1 MDDLQIQVE
10 AVLDEIKSLQNLTAS
25 LEKIGSQVS
34 LPVEAQLEIAKS
46 IRRIKSDLS
55 SLEKLH
61 VDLTGRLNR
70 TESRKNIKQDLK
82 ALGNEQVTVKAK
94 IDKAALKKSIQEA
107 SGKATTI
114 DVDTNVDGAE
124 DLEKVSN
131 GLDSINKK
139 SATTAASVIL
149 LHETLDGLEQ
159 AARYMISTA
168 ADLDKQLTDLRMV
181 TGESYEDISRLVDS
195 YNALAKELGSTTS
208 QILDASTEWLRQGKS
223 VEETQELITQS
234 MILSKVGAM
243 DAATATE
250 RLTSTMYGYKME
262 VDDIASI
269 VDKLT
274 SVDMEAAVSA
284 DGIAEALSHTASS
297 AYLAGIELDKII
309 AYLTVVQETTQKSA
323 SVVGESFKSIFARL
337 TKVTNGEA
345 IDDMGE
351 DISLVESTLR
361 SLGIELRASE
371 TEFRDIDEVIDEV
384 GQKFNSLDSVV
395 QRQIVTA
402 MGGVYQS
409 ENLLAL
415 LTNYDKVAKYVD
427 VAANSAGTATEKFN
441 AYQESMAAHYNTMI
455 ASAEA
460 LAKQTVPVEFLNGL
474 MDAAS
479 AIMDFVSYTDLLK
492 TALAGLAVVGV
503 VKGLTLL
510 SGHIKNAYTN
520 VAKLT
525 TAFDIMGKAKGVGV
539 TADQMQT
546 LLSVTKGL
554 SESQLR
560 LVVSNKALTNE
571 QRMAILTSNGLTK
584 KQAAQTLAT
593 MGLATAESTA
603 TTATFSLS
611 GAMKALGAAIA
622 ANPIGFLA
630 TALTAVISIVQT
642 ATSAVTEAKNESI
655 QAAAE
660 ARKAAIDEANAVKE
674 AYVAYMQY
682 ADKQN
687 LTADEESAF
696 QSAVEQVTSA
706 LQNKTTAL
714 SGLTAGTEEYTEAL
728 KNATKEEMKQ
738 ALRDAKDNLSEIRGE
753 LEDLAYSEWFG
764 GMIGFDMKADLS
776 KASEDYVEAWN
787 IAQETLGSYSRH
799 FQNNVVEKYLVNP
812 DAYDAD
818 SVIDYYL
825 TLLDLKN
832 QLNDADLIDTD
843 IYSDV
848 QTVVD
853 GLSQTVDE
861 YLTWTYEVASGE
873 YLQSN
878 DIPTTI
884 EEFAAYRDYL
894 NDVLGQDIEYSG
906 LGDIIDGYLAEESDV
921 YSQYINELSAQAAT
935 AEAIADKRQNIIDSI
950 IGTDAWQ
957 AQNGEDPTAVKML
970 RSKIESL
977 SDEELEIAYR
987 AVIEEGGTTWRD
999 ITAAIEQYNAEQEI
1013 AKRHSNIL
1021 KATLSELWDST
1032 DFADV
1037 KNELVEISQTIDGIT
1052 PQTVEELA
1060 AESDTLAR
1068 FLEEDGMNAQFHA
1081 NILQAMASGEDGL
1094 SLITEGA
1101 LKLNDA
1107 LDGMADTFDKV
1118 SDAKARY
1125 DTAMSI
1131 EEKDTNFQS
1140 YAEAYKT
1147 LSEQFE
1153 AGTVNSNAFWASAEF
1168 LFGSEQLS
1176 SWGWEQGLDQIYAA
1190 MEKNKTVFEDADSA
1204 GAGFIDRLYEMSEAG
1219 ELVNENGER
1228 LLEITK
1234 DSAGTYDFEID
1245 PANIEAIAE
1254 KMGITEEATLACLE
1268 ALSMWGDVGFYDLE
1282 EVMAVIEE
1290 IGLAAET
1297 TGGKAVNLSLLRDQL
1312 ETLGKTEHEISRI
1325 ISGLDS
1331 LDGVTLLSVTDDVET
1346 LTTNLQE
1353 LGLAAGDGV
1362 TVSVNYEGLADLM
1375 SQLGFTKDEA
1385 QNLINKLGEADGVSL
1400 ANASGE
1406 VATVSDALEYIDTI
1420 TFAEVTENVSGVT
1433 DAVSGLNQSST
1444 DNVTSEIAGVGS
1456 AADTARYKVESVIR
1470 SVQRLD
1476 GQEAVV
1482 TYTVKQSGGI
1492 LGMLGFAKGTKNA
1505 PAGPALV
1512 GEEGEELWQSGDKA
1526 AIVGTNGPEIVNVNK
1541 GDKIWPAKQTKKILS
1556 KSGKRLMGTIPAY
1569 AVGLNVRPFT
1579 VAVNDGGGGGSSKK
1593 TESTVASTVAAAV
1606 KGAVTGAVSGAK
1618 EAAKGAVS
1626 GSVNTGK
1633 NKTGST
1639 GSNKSSSSGGGSSGG
1654 SSSSNSSNNSS
1665 SNGFE
1670 EQYKKHQH
1678 LLAMDQESVDDY
1690 LAWLNQA
1697 YKDAYANNEIEIDD
1711 YYKYQEE
1718 VYSKLQDLFK
1728 DYLSDTEHQIDMM
1741 SNYEGSDAE
1750 IISMYQEL
1758 MKAIEKEVAAARA
1771 AGLDDSDDYI
1781 QELQKKWMDYLW
1793 KINGIREEVI
1803 DNAKDAADE
1812 LIDYRI
1818 DMLKQ
1823 ELETRRD
1830 ALNTQ
1835 LDDLKDF
1842 YDQQKEMLQDKYDQ
1856 EKYLEEQAEKR
1867 KSVDDIQAELD
1878 QLKYDDSAWAQKRK
1892 LELQEELSTAQ
1903 KDLSDFERENSLDEA
1918 MIFLDAQYEQQ
1929 ELLIQEEIAAI
1940 EEMLNDPAA
1949 LYIQALE
1956 DIQNNTEELYEQMVE
1971 YNNKYGDGNP
1981 ETVKE
1986 MWENAYVALK
1996 DYIDLFGEAYKDIA
2010 LANATDYKEPDD
2022 SWDTNPTSGTNPSNQ
2037 TTTPSTS
2044 TPKKEEEKKSTAPSL
2059 TKGSSITVKKSA
2071 THFSSKSGSVR
2082 MASFVPGG
2090 KYTVYQTSGNEV
2102 LIGRDGVYT
2111 GWIKKTDIVGYAS
2124 GTKYAS
2130 AGFHRFDE
2138 RGSEYIFSDQGG
2150 DKYRLFSSG
2159 EKVLD
2164 AESANFLY
2172 DFASKKG
2179 VGIVDKIIAG
2189 IFGSADSIVERIAGS
2204 AHGSKENLSR
2214 AVRSVTDNRVINNN
2228 VDMSGDINIQGN
2240 ADEKTVSEM
2249 RKAQRETVSL
2259 VLKELNKMKK

>member
-34 LPVEAQLEIAKS
+34 LPVEAQLEIVKS

-55 SLEKLH
+55 SIDEKLH

-124 DLEKVSN
+124 ELEKVSN

-351 DISLVESTLR
+351 DISHVESTLR

-622 ANPIGFLA
+622 ANPIGFLV

-738 ALRDAKDNLSEIRGE
+738 ALRDAKDSLSEVRGE

-950 IGTDAWQ
+950 IWTDAWQ

-987 AVIEEGGTTWRD
+987 AVIEEGGTTWKD

-1060 AESDTLAR
+1060 AESDTLAG
-1068 FLEEDGMNAQFHA
+1068 FLEEDGMNAQFLA

-1140 YAEAYKT
+1140 YAETYKT

-1190 MEKNKTVFEDADSA
+1190 MEKNKTVFEDAESA

-1245 PANIEAIAE
+1245 PANVEAIAE

-1346 LTTNLQE
+1346 LSTNLQE

-1433 DAVSGLNQSST
+1433 DAISGLNQSST

-1492 LGMLGFAKGTKNA
+1492 LGMSGFAKGTKNA

-1579 VAVNDGGGGGSSKK
+1579 VAVNDGGGGSSSKK
-1593 TESTVASTVAAAV
+1593 KTETTVASTVAAAV
-1606 KGAVTGAVSGAK
+1606 KGAVTGAVSGVK

-1639 GSNKSSSSGGGSSGG
+1639 GSNKSNSSGGSNSGGSGSSNSSSGGS
-1654 SSSSNSSNNSS
+1654 
-1665 SNGFE
+1665 FE

-1758 MKAIEKEVAAARA
+1758 MKAIEKEIAAARA

-1781 QELQKKWMDYLW
+1781 QELQKKWMDYFG
-1793 KINGIREEVI
+1793 KVADIQEEVT
-1803 DNAKDAADE
+1803 DNAKEAAHE
-1812 LIDYRI
+1812 LVGFRI
-1818 DMLKQ
+1818 EMLKQ

-1842 YDQQKEMLQDKYDQ
+1842 YDEQKDMLQEQYDH

-1867 KSVDDIQAELD
+1867 RSVTDIQAQLD

-1892 LELQEELSTAQ
+1892 LELEEELATAQ
-1903 KDLSDFERENSLDEA
+1903 KDLEDFEKENALDQT
-1918 MIFLDAQYEQQ
+1918 MDLLDDIYEQQ
-1929 ELLIQEEIAAI
+1929 ELLIQQEIDAI
-1940 EEMLNDPAA
+1940 DEKLNDPAA
-1949 LYIQALE
+1949 LYNQALN
-1956 DIQNNTEELYEQMVE
+1956 DIKNNTEELYEQMVE

-1996 DYIDLFGEAYKDIA
+1996 DYINLFGEAYKDIA

-2138 RGSEYIFSDQGG
+2138 RGAEYVFSDQGG
-2150 DKYRLFSSG
+2150 SKYRLFSSG

-2164 AESANFLY
+2164 ADSANFLY
-2172 DFASKKG
+2172 DFATEKG
-2179 VGIVDKIIAG
+2179 SSIVDKLIASFASAG
-2189 IFGSADSIVERIAGS
+2189 DWIVENIVGSAS
-2204 AHGSKENLSR
+2204 GSKTDVSR
-2214 AVRSVTDNRVINNN
+2214 MMQNISDNRITNI
-2228 VDMSGDINIQGN
+2228 DMSGDINIQGN